1 MIFTYQQIPQ
11 QDDDSDLANRRNKDR
26 GLLLD
31 LGAEVLEKHV
41 SQWSAGGRVGY

>member
-1 MIFTYQQIPQ
+1 MVTYQQIPQ
-11 QDDDSDLANRRNKDR
+11 QDDDGDLANGGNKEG

-41 SQWSAGGRVGY
+41 R